1 MGKASSAKKVA
12 RAARAGGNRR
22 AGQRRALGFPV
33 AIGVVIVIG
42 LLLIFVARDR
52 RNANAFPRA
61 NADHVHSTVDV
72 YTCVSEG
79 APSVTTTTV
88 PGATDSTASGDTT
101 TTTTTPT
108 STTLMAESDVHGE
121 FAAPLADVKAD
132 ELGIHSH
139 GDGLIHI
146 HPFANTSAG
155 RNATMGIFLDQVG
168 VSITDT
174 TLTLPSGTSFTEGTT
189 KCEGGKD
196 GVVQIAKWDKAA
208 DAATGGK
215 PNQIFTSGFDKIR
228 LGENQA
234 YMIAFMP
241 DGSTLK
247 AKSDVLT
254 RIGTVSD
261 LGSATSS
268 GSSGPSS
275 ESSGAPSSDSGSSS
289 TEPTST
295 SGSGSSG
302 P

>member
-1 MGKASSAKKVA
+1 M
-12 RAARAGGNRR
+12 
-22 AGQRRALGFPV
+22 GFPV
-33 AIGVVIVIG
+33 AVALVVVVG
-42 LLLIFVARDR
+42 LLLVVFARDR

-61 NADHVHSTVDV
+61 NQDHVHSAIDV
-72 YTCVSEG
+72 YTCVADTS
-79 APSVTTTTV
+79 AATTTTTSV
-88 PGATDSTASGDTT
+88 PASSDSTASGETT
-101 TTTTTPT
+101 TTTAPTTTTTSPTPT
-108 STTLMAESDVHGE
+108 TQMAANDVHGE
-121 FAAPLADVKAD
+121 FQPPLADVKAD
-132 ELGIHSH
+132 SLGIHSH

-146 HPFANTSAG
+146 HPFASASAG

-168 VSITDT
+168 VSIPDT
-174 TLTLPSGTSFTEGTT
+174 TLTLPSGTTFTEGTT

-208 DAATGGK
+208 DAANGGK

-247 AKSDVLT
+247 AKSDVLK

-261 LGSATSS
+261 LGTATSS
-268 GSSGPSS
+268 NSSGPSS
-275 ESSGAPSSDSGSSS
+275 ESSGAPSSDSGSS
-289 TEPTST
+289 TTAPTT
-295 SGSGSSG
+295 TGGSSSSG